1 MKEMNSKCGIR
12 GAQKISEPCFVPVIM
27 AGGKSS
33 RMGCDKAFLPWGAMN
48 LFERLLREFSVFG
61 RICVTA
67 ASDGRIP
74 GFLKSIGYIVSTK
87 DGNKEDFL
95 LQEDLSFCKTASFGA
110 WGMLAGIKNL
120 PAEVTVLYDETSDRG
135 PIEGLRRAAENIDGW
150 FMAIAVDMP
159 FVDCEFADYLRQFA
173 CGSFDA
179 VVPLSKDRENP
190 LCALYRSEGIR
201 EIARQKAADG
211 IGKIRLLLESVRTKY
226 ADLKLSKFSGR
237 VLLNANTPEDFENIK
252 GPVPACIAVSGYKN
266 SGKTT
271 LAAELI
277 KKFSALGFAVGAVK
291 HDGHDYEM
299 DRKGTDT
306 HEFTD
311 AGALASSIFSS
322 NKWSINSSFGEK
334 SMEAMLRSSAA
345 ACEAASENTGSS
357 LDIILAEGDKKGCL
371 PKIVLASED
380 FTAAA
385 IHEAFG
391 PNVVS
396 IAVPER
402 IDKLQVDKHQ
412 TEKNDFEIFSRD
424 DVDGIFAA
432 AMRTLVII
440 YPWLA
445 AKKVCR
451 PYLPKQAGLQ
461 AHETD

>member
-1 MKEMNSKCGIR
+1 MKDIISEES
-12 GAQKISEPCFVPVIM
+12 AQVSVKISRSRIVPVIM
-27 AGGKSS
+27 AGGRSS
-33 RMGCDKAFLPWGAMN
+33 RMGFDKSFLPWGAMN
-48 LFERLLREFSVFG
+48 LLERLMREFSSYG
-61 RICVTA
+61 RIFVTSA
-67 ASDGRIP
+67 KDGRMSD
-74 GFLKSIGYIVSTK
+74 FLQSIGYGSRSQCR
-87 DGNKEDFL
+87 DKEEFFL
-95 LQEDLSFCKTASFGA
+95 QNDLPFRQTGGFGA
-110 WGMLAGIKNL
+110 WRGLLGIKNL
-120 PAEVTVLYDETSDRG
+120 PSEVTVLYDETSDRG
-135 PIEGLRRAAENIDGW
+135 PIEGLRRAAENVEGW

-159 FVDCEFADYLRQFA
+159 FVDCEFAEYLWQFA

-179 VVPLSKDRENP
+179 VVPSENGRSNP
-190 LCALYRSEGIR
+190 LCALDRAAGIR
-201 EIARQKAADG
+201 ELAQKNAAEGIA
-211 IGKIRLLLESVRTKY
+211 KIRLLLESVRTKY

-252 GPVPACIAVSGYKN
+252 GPAPACIAVSGYKN
-266 SGKTT
+266 SGKTN

-306 HEFTD
+306 QKFTD
-311 AGALASSIFSS
+311 AGALASSIYSS

-334 SMEAMLRSSAA
+334 SMEAMLRSAAA

-357 LDIILAEGDKKGCL
+357 LDIILAEGDKKGSL

-380 FTAAA
+380 FSAAA

-391 PNVVS
+391 PNVVG
-396 IAVPER
+396 IAVPEH
-402 IDKLQVDKHQ
+402 IDKLQVDKHL
-412 TEKNDFEIFSRD
+412 TEKNEFEIFSRD

-432 AMRTLVII
+432 AMRALVII